1 MTRLRILFLGYEK
14 CQVLD
19 FLKSRYDVFQ
29 TQKRIK
35 NKFVDNFDWVISFGY
50 RYILSKEIIN
60 RVKKPII
67 NLHISLLP
75 YNRGAN
81 PNFWS
86 FYDST
91 PKGVSIHI
99 VDDGIDTGP
108 VLIQKEIVFDG
119 HEDDLELTYNR
130 LILEVERLFI
140 QSWDSIL
147 SGTITPKEQEGPESY
162 HSPKDFKFILPN
174 RWKTKVEEIPNLTY
188 QEEN

>member
-1 MTRLRILFLGYEK
+1 M
-14 CQVLD
+14 LD

-86 FYDST
+86 FYDNT

-147 SGTITPKEQEGPESY
+147 SGTITPKEQEGPGSY